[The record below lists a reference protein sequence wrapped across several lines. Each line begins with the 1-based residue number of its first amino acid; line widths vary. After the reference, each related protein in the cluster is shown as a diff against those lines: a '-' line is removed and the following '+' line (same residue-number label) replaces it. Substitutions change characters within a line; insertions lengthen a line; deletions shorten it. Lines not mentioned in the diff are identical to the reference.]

1 MNLSLPLRIFPAQN
15 VRLWGFSAITSFLI
29 FCGGV
34 YFFSDPLVSLV
45 WDVECATERDAE
57 TESAKEGQEKE
68 PTKTLHGIFADC
80 RANGLLVNQRASY
93 IEISY
98 VDRSVFVKD
107 RYSRGPPSLC
117 L

>member
-1 MNLSLPLRIFPAQN
+1 MNLSLPLRIFLAQIL
-15 VRLWGFSAITSFLI
+15 RLWGFSAVTSFLI

-45 WDVECATERDAE
+45 WDVECTTERDVE
-57 TESAKEGQEKE
+57 SESAKEGQEKE
-68 PTKTLHGIFADC
+68 STKTLHGVFADC

-93 IEISY
+93 IAVFYI
-98 VDRSVFVKD
+98 DRSVFAED
-107 RYSRGPPSLC
+107 RYSRGPPSLG